1 MSHILKAV
9 VNRDRGLD
17 RALPRGSEQPQV
29 SVEGAETR
37 AVWVSLDQVWTGQ
50 LVELTAIVTLVYR
63 RDLRLSEKT
72 RRKNRPSSSSSC
84 VPGTVTRPQAAVIY
98 QRRGLR
104 AVGEP

>member
-50 LVELTAIVTLVYR
+50 LVELTAIVYR
-63 RDLRLSEKT
+63 RDLRLSEET

-84 VPGTVTRPQAAVIY
+84 VPGTVTRVHG
-98 QRRGLR
+98 RR
-104 AVGEP
+104 